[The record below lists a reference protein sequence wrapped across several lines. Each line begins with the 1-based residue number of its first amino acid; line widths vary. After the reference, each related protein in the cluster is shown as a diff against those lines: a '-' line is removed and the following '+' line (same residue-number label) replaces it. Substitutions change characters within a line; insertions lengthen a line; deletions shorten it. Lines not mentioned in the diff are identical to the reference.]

1 MSEQYDIAVI
11 GGGPGGYVAAFRAA
25 QLGKKVVLVEKERIG
40 GTCINWG
47 CIPTKYLLHQA
58 KLYSEFHT
66 NKNLDGPR
74 AQVGVNWGRIQKE
87 KQENVDRLVKGIE
100 FLLERN
106 GIHLIRGRATLQD
119 DRQIHVQTKDREQ
132 ALSSDK
138 IILATGS
145 QPAVLP
151 FITPDGQGVITSR
164 QALELEEIPEALLVI
179 GAGAVG
185 LEIGLIF
192 RKLGAEVSILEI
204 LPSILPG
211 ADKEMTKR
219 LQRLLKIQ
227 GLRIHTQMKIK
238 KLSVEEDKVCL
249 RGVCLRDQKPFEF
262 KGDKALLAVG
272 RTPNSSGFEKI
283 GLPLDESGFVR
294 VDENLETQ
302 SPGVYAIGDLIG
314 GQLFAHK
321 ASHEG
326 IVAVENACG
335 NKHRMDYAALPMAVY
350 TEPEFSSVGITQ
362 EEAKEKNIKIQ
373 VGSFSL
379 QASGR
384 ALTLGQSEGLVK
396 LIADEEDRL
405 VGAHILAPQASEL
418 IAEMSLAV
426 HKGLKIQDVAST
438 VHVHPTLSEAVM
450 EAAMKIKGK
459 AIHVLN
465 VE

>member
-1 MSEQYDIAVI
+1 MSEQYDMAVI
-11 GGGPGGYVAAFRAA
+11 GGGPGGYVSALRAA
-25 QLGKKVVLVEKERIG
+25 QLGKKVVLIEKERIG

-58 KLYSEFHT
+58 KLYSECHT
-66 NKNLDGPR
+66 NKNLNGPL
-74 AQVGVNWGRIQKE
+74 AQVRFNWERVQKE

-100 FLLERN
+100 FLLKRN
-106 GIHLIRGRATLQD
+106 GIHLIQGRATLQD
-119 DRQIHVQTKDREQ
+119 NKKIFVQTEDREQ

-145 QPAVLP
+145 QPAALP
-151 FITPDGQGVITSR
+151 FITPDGQRIITSR
-164 QALELEEIPEALLVI
+164 QALELDKIPESLLVI

-192 RKLGAEVSILEI
+192 RKFGAEVSILEI

-211 ADKEMTKR
+211 ADQEMTKR

-227 GLRIHTQMKIK
+227 GLRIHTQMKIEK
-238 KLSVEEDKVCL
+238 VDVEGDKVCL

-262 KGDKALLAVG
+262 KGDKVLLAVG
-272 RTPNSSGFEKI
+272 RTPNSAGFKKL
-283 GLPLDESGFVR
+283 GLPLDESGFVQ
-294 VDENLETQ
+294 VDEHLET
-302 SPGVYAIGDLIG
+302 SIPGIYAIGDIIG
-314 GQLFAHK
+314 GQFFAHK

-326 IVAVENACG
+326 ITAVENAWERK
-335 NKHRMDYAALPMAVY
+335 NRMDYAALPMAVY
-350 TEPEFSSVGITQ
+350 TEPEFSSVGITE
-362 EEAKEKNIKIQ
+362 EEAKQKGIKIQ

-426 HKGLKIQDVAST
+426 HKRLKIQDIAST
-438 VHVHPTLSEAVM
+438 VHVHPTLSESVM